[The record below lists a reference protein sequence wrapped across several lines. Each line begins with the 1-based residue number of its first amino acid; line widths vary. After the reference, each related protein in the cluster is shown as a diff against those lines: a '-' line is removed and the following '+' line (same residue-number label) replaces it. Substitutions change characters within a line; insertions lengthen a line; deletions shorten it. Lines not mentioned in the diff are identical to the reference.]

1 VISNTDYSWPDN
13 SNSTFGNQPSTS
25 GQQLTGQ
32 DNQDLDSNSST
43 ETSEAD
49 TSPPKLARF
58 NQSTKHIAD
67 SWKNTVKTSWKPTS
81 KVVIN
86 PDLEGISTRT

>member
-1 VISNTDYSWPDN
+1 MISNTDYSWPDN

-43 ETSEAD
+43 DSSEAD
-49 TSPPKLARF
+49 TTPPKIQKIISQIKILLTRGRIQRKHCG
-58 NQSTKHIAD
+58 NQHQK
-67 SWKNTVKTSWKPTS
+67 W
-81 KVVIN
+81 
-86 PDLEGISTRT
+86 